1 MITCQF
7 VRPDKLMFEGEVDH
21 LILVTE
27 TGELGIWP
35 GHSPLI
41 AALGNGMVRLH
52 LPESEG
58 GGQVDVIV
66 SHGYA
71 EVSNNTVIVLANHAR
86 RSDDIEPEVVQQT
99 KDEAIAKRDA
109 LPEGDHGRAYYDDK
123 IAWCDMLLAHAGV
136 SV

>member
-1 MITCQF
+1 MITCLF
-7 VRPDKLMFEGEVDH
+7 VRPDRLMFQGEVDH

-35 GHSPLI
+35 KHSSLI

-58 GGQVDVIV
+58 GGEVDVIV

-71 EVSNNTVIVLANHAR
+71 EVSDDTVTVLANHAR
-86 RSDDIEPEVVQQT
+86 RSDDIEADVVQRT
-99 KDEAIAKRDA
+99 KDKAIAAREA
-109 LPEGDHGRAYYDDK
+109 LPEGDSRRAYYDDK
-123 IAWCDMLLAHAGV
+123 VAWCDMLLAHV
-136 SV
+136 

>member
-7 VRPDKLMFEGEVDH
+7 VRPDRLMFEGEVDH

-35 GHSPLI
+35 KHSPLI

-52 LPESEG
+52 LPQSKG
-58 GGQVDVIV
+58 GGQVDVLV

-71 EVSNNTVIVLANHAR
+71 EVSNDTVIVLANHAR
-86 RSDDIEPEVVQQT
+86 KSDDIEVDVVQET
-99 KDEAIAKRDA
+99 KNTAIAKRDA

-123 IAWCDMLLAHAGV
+123 IAWCDLLLAHA
-136 SV
+136 